1 MIQHINQDKE
11 AFIMPRPKGSKNKK
25 TAPVAASMIN
35 NIEEKI
41 AVVEAEIAAINE
53 QLKAKKDELKAL
65 VKEKA
70 KADKAAAKQK
80 AKEEAAAAAKKA
92 EEDKAKLLEAFQASG
107 KSVEELMAF
116 MKGE

>member
-1 MIQHINQDKE
+1 
-11 AFIMPRPKGSKNKK
+11 MPRPKGSKNKK
-25 TAPVAASMIN
+25 TSQATAVVVENVDQIS
-35 NIEEKI
+35 EKI
-41 AVVEAEIAAINE
+41 AAVEGEIAAIGE
-53 QLKAKKDELKAL
+53 LLKAKKDELKAL

-107 KSVEELMAF
+107 RSVEELVAF
-116 MKGE
+116 LKGE